1 MRDIFG
7 LPCIFQRCGN
17 FDFLLLIGKL
27 YFSRIQEHSF
37 GFCSSIQAVPKYR
50 AAQTLHY
57 HPQLMC
63 LTRMWLKD
71 EQPHFFTDADT
82 EKPGNGNIFHI
93 ARQLLHPAP
102 GFFHAAFYPSLF
114 FGRFAVGQSQ
124 IGFLHFPFGKLCGKN
139 SGTLGIKGKQQ
150 YASGLLVQPV
160 QQPYLFYAQLCRK
173 CCRQTDFA
181 AGTVDGYALRFI
193 DGDKILVSE

>member
-1 MRDIFG
+1 M
-7 LPCIFQRCGN
+7 N
-17 FDFLLLIGKL
+17 
-27 YFSRIQEHSF
+27 SRIFSLIRILKNRVTAIF
-37 GFCSSIQAVPKYR
+37 SILRVS
-50 AAQTLHY
+50 
-57 HPQLMC
+57 
-63 LTRMWLKD
+63 
-71 EQPHFFTDADT
+71 
-82 EKPGNGNIFHI
+82 FHI
-93 ARQLLHPAP
+93 PRLDFSMPPFIHPC
-102 GFFHAAFYPSLF
+102 F

-150 YASGLLVQPV
+150 YASGLFVQPV

-181 AGTVDGYALRFI
+181 VGTVDGYALRFI